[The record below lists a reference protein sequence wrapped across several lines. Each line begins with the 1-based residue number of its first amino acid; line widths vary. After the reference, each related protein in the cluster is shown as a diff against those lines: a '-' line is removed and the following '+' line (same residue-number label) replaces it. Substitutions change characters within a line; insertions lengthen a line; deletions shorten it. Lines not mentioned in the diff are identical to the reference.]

1 MLLWSAHTLPSVALL
16 RSGLMLWGLGILPFG
31 ALMQHHGGNVTGNG
45 GWVTTRQAARALGV
59 IPRQVRNYIAAGD
72 LEGYKEGKGVTE
84 RWLVS
89 ISSVETFRQKRH
101 SEGKVPGRYR
111 DVAGVAEETG
121 HSAGETAALIRELAT
136 RLEDVQYEL
145 GRAEVQLELTA
156 QAESTLQEALER
168 ERERADKLEAELREA
183 RKPQPVEPQDRPET
197 VSEGTDRG
205 EIPTEPQEAVQRR
218 SWLYRFFF
226 GPS

>member
-1 MLLWSAHTLPSVALL
+1 MPRRHGVLPY
-16 RSGLMLWGLGILPFG
+16 G
-31 ALMQHHGGNVTGNG
+31 ALMQHDRGNLTDDG
-45 GWVTTRQAARALGV
+45 GWVTTRQAARALNV
-59 IPRQVRNYIAAGD
+59 MPRQIRNYIAAGN
-72 LEGYKEGKGVTE
+72 LEGRKEGKGVTE

-89 ISSVETFRQKRH
+89 ISSLEALRQKRH
-101 SEGKVPGRYR
+101 LEGKMPGQYR
-111 DVAGVAEETG
+111 DVADDAEDTRHG
-121 HSAGETAALIRELAT
+121 TGETAALIRELAT

>member
-1 MLLWSAHTLPSVALL
+1 
-16 RSGLMLWGLGILPFG
+16 
-31 ALMQHHGGNVTGNG
+31 MQHHGGNVTGNG

-72 LEGYKEGKGVTE
+72 LEGRKEGKGVKE
-84 RWLVS
+84 RWIVS
-89 ISSVETFRQKRH
+89 ISSVETLRQKRH
-101 SEGKVPGRYR
+101 SEGKIPGQYR
-111 DVAGVAEETG
+111 DVAGDAEG
-121 HSAGETAALIRELAT
+121 VGQGAGENVALIRGLAA
-136 RLEDVQYEL
+136 RLGDVQYEL
-145 GRAEVQLELTA
+145 GRAEARLELTT

-168 ERERADKLEAELREA
+168 ERERADRLEAELREA
-183 RKPQPVEPQDRPET
+183 RKPQSVEPQDSNET

-205 EIPTEPQEAVQRR
+205 ERPTEPQESAQRR